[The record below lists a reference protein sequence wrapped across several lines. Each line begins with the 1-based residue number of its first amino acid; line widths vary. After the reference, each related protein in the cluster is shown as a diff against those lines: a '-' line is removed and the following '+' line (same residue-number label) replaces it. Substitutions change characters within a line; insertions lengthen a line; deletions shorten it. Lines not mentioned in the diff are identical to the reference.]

1 MDTPQSLYKEPEE
14 VVGERQIMVSVFFRK
29 LEEGY
34 LANASLG
41 DQIHEE
47 LRQHECEIFDLL
59 QIPYRVVDTATG
71 DLGGPAYRKYDLEAW
86 MPARLDDSSSSAV
99 RPTRDRRLPAR
110 R

>member
-14 VVGERQIMVSVFFRK
+14 VVRERQTMVSVFFRK

-47 LRQHECEIFDLL
+47 FEF
-59 QIPYRVVDTATG
+59 VDAEQ
-71 DLGGPAYRKYDLEAW
+71 A
-86 MPARLDDSSSSAV
+86 
-99 RPTRDRRLPAR
+99 
-110 R
+110 